1 MAMHGDTTGRGKSAP
16 KGSPKRAPAAP
27 VKKPVAAKTA
37 GADSKAANSTH
48 SKSPLAPKTTV
59 NLPPLA
65 GVRLS
70 TGKAGIKYRD
80 RTDVLMMVLAPG
92 TQVAG
97 VFTQSKT
104 ASAPVEWCRKQL
116 AAGSARVLVVNS
128 GNANA
133 FTGKAGQ
140 DGVREVAESAAGVVG
155 CRAQEVFMAS
165 TGVIGE
171 PLPYQKIN
179 KILGQ
184 LADSGAAG
192 GWRAAAEAIM
202 TTDTYP
208 EARQHH
214 DLYRRTPR
222 HHQRH
227 RQGLGHDRAR
237 HGDDA
242 GFRVHRRQSAGRSA
256 AAAADRR
263 RAALV
268 QLHHRRQ
275 RHLDQRHPAYV
286 RHRPW
291 RVPSRDFEDRPTS
304 AWISSRT
311 SSTPCC
317 STWRFRS

>member
-1 MAMHGDTTGRGKSAP
+1 MAMRGDTTGRGKSAP
-16 KGSPKRAPAAP
+16 KSLTRKPAAP
-27 VKKPVAAKTA
+27 VKKPVADKAA
-37 GADSKAANSTH
+37 SDSKPESSSH

-65 GVRLS
+65 GVRLA

-92 TQVAG
+92 THVAG

-104 ASAPVEWCRKQL
+104 ASAPVDWCRKHL
-116 AAGSARVLVVNS
+116 VSGTARVLVVNS

-133 FTGKAGQ
+133 FTGKAGF
-140 DGVREVAESAAGVVG
+140 DGAREVAESAAGVVG

-208 EARQHH
+208 KLASATAYI
-214 DLYRRTPR
+214 DGRRVTINGIAKGSGMIAPTWQRCWPSYSPTPI
-222 HHQRH
+222 
-227 RQGLGHDRAR
+227 
-237 HGDDA
+237 
-242 GFRVHRRQSAGRSA
+242 FR
-256 AAAADRR
+256 
-263 RAALV
+263 L
-268 QLHHRRQ
+268 
-275 RHLDQRHPAYV
+275 
-286 RHRPW
+286 
-291 RVPSRDFEDRPTS
+291 
-304 AWISSRT
+304 
-311 SSTPCC
+311 PCC
-317 STWRFRS
+317 NPC